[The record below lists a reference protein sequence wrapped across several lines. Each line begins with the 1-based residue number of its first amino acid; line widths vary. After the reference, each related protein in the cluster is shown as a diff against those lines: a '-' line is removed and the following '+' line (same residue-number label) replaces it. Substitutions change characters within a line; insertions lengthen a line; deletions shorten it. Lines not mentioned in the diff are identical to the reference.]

1 MKTREPKYTVDQL
14 KKQIARLQED
24 VEKLIDENKSLQTEC
39 YFGAMV
45 AFLVGVALGI
55 TAGVASVWL

>member
-1 MKTREPKYTVDQL
+1 MSKLSEVIENQKAIIQKLEREITE
-14 KKQIARLQED
+14 LQH
-24 VEKLIDENKSLQTEC
+24 EC
-39 YFGAMV
+39 YFGAMI